1 MRASILLALAVMG
14 ESFNHQAA
22 ERAPIH
28 LGKVPNK
35 KKRLR
40 AMSDREYKRCFVAKP
55 SKPHKERNKKGRP

>member
-1 MRASILLALAVMG
+1 MKLSVLAVLAAMG
-14 ESFNHQAA
+14 ESFNHQAVD
-22 ERAPIH
+22 RAPIH